1 MRKFI
6 IAVASAGALF
16 ASVGFASAD
25 TTAAT
30 TPAATTTTTTSATT
44 TTTAPVTAPATT
56 TAAAPAAT
64 TTTTTTTTTT
74 ANAGNE
80 IVCHSMP
87 PPTGTRFGGRNVC
100 KPAHV
105 WQQEQEQAQH
115 DLAKQEREIP
125 NSVRGN

>member
-16 ASVGFASAD
+16 TSVSFASAD

-44 TTTAPVTAPATT
+44 TTAPAAAPAT
-56 TAAAPAAT
+56 APAAT

-74 ANAGNE
+74 ANTNNE
-80 IVCHSMP
+80 IVCHTLP
-87 PPTGTRFGGRNVC
+87 PPTGTRFGGRHIC
-100 KPAHV
+100 KPAYV
-105 WQQEQEQAQH
+105 WQQEQDQAQH
-115 DLAKQEREIP
+115 DLAKQEREITS
-125 NSVRGN
+125 SVRGN

>member
-1 MRKFI
+1 MEEYGVRKLI

-16 ASVGFASAD
+16 ASVSFASAD

-44 TTTAPVTAPATT
+44 TATAPATAP
-56 TAAAPAAT
+56 AAAPT

-74 ANAGNE
+74 ASAGDE
-80 IVCHSMP
+80 IVCRSLP
-87 PPTGTRFGGRNVC
+87 PPTGTRFGGRHIC
-100 KPAHV
+100 KPARV
-105 WQQEQEQAQH
+105 WAQEQEQAQH

>member
-1 MRKFI
+1 VRKLI

-16 ASVGFASAD
+16 ASVSFASAD

-44 TTTAPVTAPATT
+44 TATAPATAP
-56 TAAAPAAT
+56 AAAP
-64 TTTTTTTTTT
+64 TTTTTTTT
-74 ANAGNE
+74 ASAGDE
-80 IVCHSMP
+80 IVCRSLP
-87 PPTGTRFGGRNVC
+87 PPTGTRFGGRHIC
-100 KPAHV
+100 KPARV
-105 WQQEQEQAQH
+105 WAQEQEQAQH